1 MQLPLKLERRSKQT
15 LQSQLFEQIRG
26 LILSGKLKPGTP
38 MPATRSL
45 SEQLGV
51 SRNTVLLAYDRLI
64 AEDYLQTQEAVGTY
78 VNSHLPMDSLVL
90 KAPTQPLVLPEKP
103 QARRHPVL
111 FRGRAQ
117 KVANSQQNRLALD
130 FRVGRLDPHSF
141 PVKTWRRLIL
151 RHLNAGGANLT
162 EYRDP
167 AGILALREAIANH
180 LGPARGIV
188 VTPEQVIVVSGSQ
201 QALNIVA
208 RLLVGQGTR
217 VVTECPCYQGAAYVF
232 ESYGAQ
238 LHPVPVDK
246 YGLQVSKLPPTP
258 VSLAYV
264 TPSHQY
270 PMGST
275 LSLKRRVQLLDW
287 AGQVGAYLIEDDY
300 DSDFRHNGSPLTALA
315 GLDPYGCVIYMGTVS
330 KSIGAGLRLGYVVV
344 PGELVEPAKTVK
356 ALLDSGNPWLDQAVL
371 ADLISSGSYAK
382 HLRQI
387 RRMYLRRRDC
397 LIAALK
403 SHFGEVTLSG
413 LEGGMHI
420 VWHLP
425 PDFPT
430 AAEVQAIA
438 QEVGVGIY
446 TLESGG
452 AYDYGHKEYSERTL
466 ILGYSSLPELQI
478 REGIARVATALA
490 NTLGHSKQR
499 YTDNPNAGQGKGHPS
514 PKPKVLSN

>member
-1 MQLPLKLERRSKQT
+1 MQLPLKLERQSSQT
-15 LQSQLFEQIRG
+15 LQNQIFEQIRS
-26 LILSGKLKPGTP
+26 LILGGKLRPGTP

-78 VNSHLPMDSLVL
+78 VNSHLPVDSLVL
-90 KAPTQPLVLPEKP
+90 KAPAQPLVFPEKP
-103 QARRHPVL
+103 PTKRHPVL

-117 KVANSQQNRLALD
+117 KLTNSQQNRLTVD
-130 FRVGRLDPHSF
+130 FRVGRLDPYSF
-141 PVKTWRRLIL
+141 PVKTWRRLLL
-151 RHLNAGGANLT
+151 RHLGTGGTNLT
-162 EYRDP
+162 EYRNP
-167 AGILALREAIANH
+167 AGMAALREAIVNH
-180 LGPARGIV
+180 LGPARGIA

-217 VVTECPCYQGAAYVF
+217 VVTECPCYQGATYVF

-344 PGELVEPAKTVK
+344 PVELVEPAKTVK

-371 ADLISSGSYAK
+371 ADFISSGDYAK

-403 SHFGEVTLSG
+403 LHFGEVELSG
-413 LEGGMHI
+413 LDGGMHI

-425 PDFPT
+425 SNFPT

-438 QEVGVGIY
+438 QEAGVGIY
-446 TLESGG
+446 TLERGG
-452 AYDYGHKEYSERTL
+452 AYDYGYKEHSERTL
-466 ILGYSSLPELQI
+466 ILGYSSIPEPQI
-478 REGIARVATALA
+478 REAVSRVAEALA
-490 NTLGHSKQR
+490 NTLSSLKQSYLSKQ
-499 YTDNPNAGQGKGHPS
+499 S
-514 PKPKVLSN
+514 